1 VAEQLR
7 RRGAVRACV
16 ARCVQL
22 KFPHHF
28 SGDLKDCVKNLLQVD
43 ITNRYGN
50 MKNGADDIKNSKYFA
65 PTNWAAIMAQTVS
78 IHTHLSHAIQSWH
91 VSVATGST
99 LAGCLPGMKYH
110 KSSQQDRTRDVG
122 RSEGPGV
129 TASFPQDQWLK

>member
-1 VAEQLR
+1 
-7 RRGAVRACV
+7 
-16 ARCVQL
+16 VQL

-78 IHTHLSHAIQSWH
+78 THTHALYTP
-91 VSVATGST
+91 V
-99 LAGCLPGMKYH
+99 
-110 KSSQQDRTRDVG
+110 TRDSILARLSRHWKHASWLLTRDEIPQELTARQNQGRWQVG
-122 RSEGPGV
+122 GPRGNFLFFTRPMV
-129 TASFPQDQWLK
+129 KVRENITYITLH